1 MPTSILD
8 GRLLLSVL
16 LMKGE
21 SSSLLKAIEGRIW
34 RIEEIKNLL
43 NAVDCSR
50 SDVRALLRQLLSE
63 AKGLQLQLL
72 KLEKVRP
79 SAFSMMVVRT

>member
-34 RIEEIKNLL
+34 RIEETKNLL

-79 SAFSMMVVRT
+79 SAFSVIALRT

>member
-79 SAFSMMVVRT
+79 SAFSVIALRT